1 MSLRPGP
8 ENTWFLDGLTLYEH
22 ERSAR
27 PANPSLPQIP
37 VSAAVGVSGTAI
49 AYLRVSTDEQDTAM
63 QRAAIERAGWA
74 VSREFSDVGIS
85 GRTMSRPG
93 LEACLTYLRDGDTLV
108 IYSLSRLGRST
119 AATLELLED
128 LRGRGVRVVSI
139 TEQIDTGS
147 AMGRFVTT
155 LLAALAEMEAEL
167 TQERVLAGLAAA
179 RERGGELG
187 RRRAVD
193 EEMLAEA
200 RDRIG
205 AGESVGMVATA
216 MGVGRSTLYR
226 ALGT

>member
-1 MSLRPGP
+1 
-8 ENTWFLDGLTLYEH
+8 
-22 ERSAR
+22 
-27 PANPSLPQIP
+27 
-37 VSAAVGVSGTAI
+37 
-49 AYLRVSTDEQDTAM
+49 M
-63 QRAAIERAGWA
+63 QRAAIERAGWT

-85 GRTMSRPG
+85 GRTMARPG
-93 LEACLTYLRDGDTLV
+93 LDACLNYLRDGDVLV

-167 TQERVLAGLAAA
+167 TRERVMAGLIAA
-179 RERGGELG
+179 RERGVELG

-193 EEMLAEA
+193 AAMLAEA
-200 RDRIG
+200 RDRIE
-205 AGESVGMVATA
+205 AGESVGAIA
-216 MGVGRSTLYR
+216 AAFGVGRSTLYR
-226 ALGT
+226 ALG